1 MPMSITKESYQDLK
15 PYWDF
20 QRKIQFNKEKI
31 RAVAEQFEK
40 RIHNEFGAM
49 SSKDL
54 YEMMWNRCTQEDYDD
69 PHPNWIPEDK
79 KLRLWWEGEPK
90 PHHLAIEPPMKKGRP
105 VVLRARNFNELD
117 RRIRHIFDDDDEEPR
132 HW

>member
-1 MPMSITKESYQDLK
+1 MPMPMSITKESYEK

-31 RAVAEQFEK
+31 KAVAEQFEK

-54 YEMMWNRCTQEDYDD
+54 YEMMWNRCTQEDYDE
-69 PHPNWIPEDK
+69 PHPNWIPEDE

-105 VVLRARNFNELD
+105 VVLRAKNFYELD
-117 RRIRHIFDDDDEEPR
+117 REIRDVFGKDDEEPS

>member
-1 MPMSITKESYQDLK
+1 MPMSITKESYEDLK

-20 QRKIQFNKEKI
+20 QRKMEYNKEKI
-31 RAVAEQFEK
+31 KAVAEQFEK

-49 SSKDL
+49 SLNDL
-54 YEMMWNRCTQEDYDD
+54 FEMLWGKCTQADYDE
-69 PHPNWIPEDK
+69 PHPNWIPEDE

-90 PHHLAIEPPMKKGRP
+90 PQQIALEPPMKKGRP

-117 RRIRHIFDDDDEEPR
+117 NKIRDIFSDDDEEPR